1 MAPNEMPL
9 RESASGN
16 GAAIDFAWI
25 RRFVFCSA
33 ASAAI
38 LLSSSAAAK
47 STQPVD
53 AQTLL
58 TYYKCYICHADRE
71 TKAGPAY
78 VDVAARL
85 RGNPDAVSVIA
96 LEIRRGLRRG
106 GPWHMPPHPE
116 VTMTEA
122 RTIGR
127 YIMSLTR

>member
-9 RESASGN
+9 RESAPAS
-16 GAAIDFAWI
+16 GAAIDFAGI
-25 RRFVFCSA
+25 RRVVSWGA

-38 LLSSSAAAK
+38 LLSSTAGAK